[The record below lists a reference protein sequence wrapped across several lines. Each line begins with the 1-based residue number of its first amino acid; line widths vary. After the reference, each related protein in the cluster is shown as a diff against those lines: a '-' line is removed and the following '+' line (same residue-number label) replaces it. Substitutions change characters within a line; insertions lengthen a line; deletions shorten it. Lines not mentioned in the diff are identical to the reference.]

1 MWLQNQRSM
10 QCKPSSLFAVR
21 YIRTKQNQQY
31 PIGKKTMKKILKLNY
46 RRHMT
51 QQKQFFKAA
60 AWLVGAI
67 LLTAC
72 THDGDLDGGNQQAH
86 GRLQFNLSFAQF
98 NADKE
103 AVNGAKAKVR
113 AVSAPQTIDLGNG
126 LELEMTAERDE
137 PEPPT
142 RATPLYDGHYTI
154 LAIDNA
160 GNRVGKIK
168 GTVTSGNFTRDE
180 DEQLDLFDGQQYTFV
195 CFNSAVT
202 DDGTNLKFDDLNLHP
217 AEQDM
222 PLIGRITWTV
232 HPGQNFIPFEMK
244 RQVGRVRF
252 KLTTYTADAQNAK
265 INLTT
270 AHWHYRKA
278 MYNPGT
284 KAYAGEGG
292 AGSGYA
298 PIDENPVYGA
308 SGVAYDAM
316 VKAHEQTTPYYYF
329 LGNDVA
335 GAGFIIGDAS
345 LQFTSGTAYGKALP
359 TTKYHIGTIFNA
371 SSDNFT
377 ANSSYTFNIKV
388 KSKDPLLLYQDGTV
402 GYYGDHTTARMPI
415 GIVTKE
421 KTNSEEGTAV
431 ALKDCVNQWGAKE
444 FVYGAWPP
452 AGTRLFAKNNTSNYP
467 DMASTLNDVDGYKWT
482 WETAGSEDGTVK
494 ANDNNNYT
502 CFYAAANYHPGV
514 ATQNIGKWY
523 LPAMGEFKQLIVCY
537 GTPTITTIN
546 KYNVELKFDYIN
558 LINKAFTDA
567 GGDAISVSGQ
577 GYWTS
582 SEVVFSGGGWASNQT
597 PILYYDTIRK
607 KYFVDQYNARH
618 NNTCYIRPF
627 IHF

>member
-1 MWLQNQRSM
+1 
-10 QCKPSSLFAVR
+10 
-21 YIRTKQNQQY
+21 
-31 PIGKKTMKKILKLNY
+31 
-46 RRHMT
+46 MT

-72 THDGDLDGGNQQAH
+72 AHDGDLDGGNHQTHEQ
-86 GRLQFNLSFAQF
+86 LQFNLSFAQF

-126 LELEMTAERDE
+126 LELEMTAERDD

-180 DEQLDLFDGQQYTFV
+180 DEQLDLFDGQQYTFI

-222 PLIGRITWTV
+222 PLIGRVTWTV

-270 AHWHYRKA
+270 AHYHHRKT

-284 KAYAGEGG
+284 QTYAGEGG

-388 KSKDPLLLYQDGTV
+388 KSKDPLLLFNDGTV
-402 GYYGDHTTARMPI
+402 GYIGNKVTGVREPIALVVDERTTTTD
-415 GIVTKE
+415 GL
-421 KTNSEEGTAV
+421 AV
-431 ALKDCVNQWGAKE
+431 ALKQTASCKWSDDKTTVANSQTFTTLDA
-444 FVYGAWPP
+444 AL
-452 AGTRLFAKNNTSNYP
+452 A
-467 DMASTLNDVDGYKWT
+467 DMDGYHYT
-482 WETAGSEDGTVK
+482 YDPSGSADNIAK
-494 ANDNNNYT
+494 ANVAVNGGK
-502 CFYAAANYHPGV
+502 YAAFYQAIH
-514 ATQNIGKWY
+514 
-523 LPAMGEFKQLIVCY
+523 
-537 GTPTITTIN
+537 
-546 KYNVELKFDYIN
+546 YN
-558 LINKAFTDA
+558 A
-567 GGDAISVSGQ
+567 GIPL
-577 GYWTS
+577 T
-582 SEVVFSGGGWASNQT
+582 FSGGRRGKWFLPTLGQLHHLLEKFGGVNIMFKDMGSQLGYGSYRHTVIDNAFSSAGSNLFNDCWVSTEYSNEKAIYFASRDMV
-597 PILYYDTIRK
+597 PPDREELYYEGYRKDYTIP
-607 KYFVDQYNARH
+607 V
-618 NNTCYIRPF
+618 RPF
-627 IHF
+627 IHY

>member
-46 RRHMT
+46 RRNMT

-60 AWLVGAI
+60 AWLVSAI

-72 THDGDLDGGNQQAH
+72 THDGDLDGGNHQAH
-86 GRLQFNLSFAQF
+86 ERLQFNLSFAQF

-180 DEQLDLFDGQQYTFV
+180 DENLDLFDGQQYTFV

-222 PLIGRITWTV
+222 PLIGRVTWTV

-270 AHWHYRKA
+270 VHWHNRKTT
-278 MYNPGT
+278 YHPGAN
-284 KAYAGEGG
+284 AYLGVGE
-292 AGSGYA
+292 ASA

-335 GAGFIIGDAS
+335 GAGFIIGDS
-345 LQFTSGTAYGKALP
+345 YLQFTSGTAYGKALP

-377 ANSSYTFNIKV
+377 SNSSYTFTIKV
-388 KSKDPLLLYQDGTV
+388 KSKDRLLLFNDGTV
-402 GYYGDHTTARMPI
+402 GYIGDKVTGVRQPIALVLDERTTTTD
-415 GIVTKE
+415 GL
-421 KTNSEEGTAV
+421 AV
-431 ALKDCVNQWGAKE
+431 ALKRTADCKW
-444 FVYGAWPP
+444 
-452 AGTRLFAKNNTSNYP
+452 SNDKTTVANSQTFTTVDAALA
-467 DMASTLNDVDGYKWT
+467 DMDGYHYTYDPSGSADNIAKADVAVNGGKYDAFYQAIHYN
-482 WETAGSEDGTVK
+482 AGIPLT
-494 ANDNNNYT
+494 
-502 CFYAAANYHPGV
+502 
-514 ATQNIGKWY
+514 
-523 LPAMGEFKQLIVCY
+523 
-537 GTPTITTIN
+537 
-546 KYNVELKFDYIN
+546 
-558 LINKAFTDA
+558 
-567 GGDAISVSGQ
+567 
-577 GYWTS
+577 
-582 SEVVFSGGGWASNQT
+582 FSGGRRGKWFLPTLGQLHHLLEKFDGRVRLFDGNLPAHGAFYQT
-597 PILYYDTIRK
+597 VLKTLFLPDGDPIGVFPLWVCTEYSKESAIVFLPRDYMPDDLRELYYDVAGK
-607 KYFVDQYNARH
+607 DDHAAV
-618 NNTCYIRPF
+618 RPF
-627 IHF
+627 IHY

>member
-21 YIRTKQNQQY
+21 YIRTKQNQQC
-31 PIGKKTMKKILKLNY
+31 PIGRKTMKKILKLNY
-46 RRHMT
+46 RRNMT

-60 AWLVGAI
+60 AWLVSAI

-72 THDGDLDGGNQQAH
+72 THDGDLDGGNHQAH
-86 GRLQFNLSFAQF
+86 ERLQFNLSFAQF

-103 AVNGAKAKVR
+103 AVNGAKAKMR

-180 DEQLDLFDGQQYTFV
+180 DEKLDLFDGQQYTFV

-217 AEQDM
+217 AEQNM
-222 PLIGRITWTV
+222 PLIGRVTWTV

-270 AHWHYRKA
+270 VHWHNRKTT
-278 MYNPGT
+278 YHPGAN
-284 KAYAGEGG
+284 AYLGVGE
-292 AGSGYA
+292 ASA

-329 LGNDVA
+329 LGNDVVGSA

-388 KSKDPLLLYQDGTV
+388 KSKDRLLLFNDGTV
-402 GYYGDHTTARMPI
+402 GYIGDKVTGVRQPIALVLDERTTTTD
-415 GIVTKE
+415 GL
-421 KTNSEEGTAV
+421 AV
-431 ALKDCVNQWGAKE
+431 ALKRTANCKW
-444 FVYGAWPP
+444 
-452 AGTRLFAKNNTSNYP
+452 SNDKTTVANSQTFTTVDAALA
-467 DMASTLNDVDGYKWT
+467 DMDGYHYTYDPSGSADNIAKADVAVNGGKYDAFYQAIHYN
-482 WETAGSEDGTVK
+482 AGIPLT
-494 ANDNNNYT
+494 
-502 CFYAAANYHPGV
+502 
-514 ATQNIGKWY
+514 
-523 LPAMGEFKQLIVCY
+523 
-537 GTPTITTIN
+537 
-546 KYNVELKFDYIN
+546 
-558 LINKAFTDA
+558 
-567 GGDAISVSGQ
+567 
-577 GYWTS
+577 
-582 SEVVFSGGGWASNQT
+582 FSGGRRGKWFLPTLGQLHHFLEKFDGRVRLFDGNLPAHGSFYET
-597 PILYYDTIRK
+597 VLKTLFLPDGDPIGAYPLWVCTEYSKESAIQFLPRDYMPNDLRELYYDVAGK
-607 KYFVDQYNARH
+607 DDHAAV
-618 NNTCYIRPF
+618 RPF
-627 IHF
+627 IHY

>member
-1 MWLQNQRSM
+1 
-10 QCKPSSLFAVR
+10 
-21 YIRTKQNQQY
+21 
-31 PIGKKTMKKILKLNY
+31 
-46 RRHMT
+46 MT

-72 THDGDLDGGNQQAH
+72 THDADLDGGNHQAH
-86 GRLQFNLSFAQF
+86 EWLQFNLSFAQF

-126 LELEMTAERDE
+126 LELEMTAERDA
-137 PEPPT
+137 PEPST
-142 RATPLYDGHYTI
+142 RTTPLYDGHYTI

-180 DEQLDLFDGQQYTFV
+180 DEKLDLFDGQQYTFV

-222 PLIGRITWTV
+222 PLIGRVTWTV

-270 AHWHYRKA
+270 VHWHNRKA

-335 GAGFIIGDAS
+335 GAGFIIGDS
-345 LQFTSGTAYGKALP
+345 YLQFTSGTAYGKALP
-359 TTKYHIGTIFNA
+359 TTKYHIGTIFNTH
-371 SSDNFT
+371 DNFT

-388 KSKDPLLLYQDGTV
+388 KSKSFLLLFQDGTV
-402 GYYGDHTTARMPI
+402 GYYGDRTATRQPI
-415 GIVTKE
+415 GLVTKE
-421 KTNSEEGTAV
+421 KTKTSDGSAM
-431 ALKDCVNQWGAKE
+431 ALDQVIDQETSTPEVQATRQIV
-444 FVYGAWPP
+444 FVEIPKGSGYYKTFKTWIEY
-452 AGTRLFAKNNTSNYP
+452 LNNDGLSGYDLTW
-467 DMASTLNDVDGYKWT
+467 DAHTDVDGR
-482 WETAGSEDGTVK
+482 VK
-494 ANDNNNYT
+494 ANEQTKYPL
-502 CFYAAANYHPGV
+502 FYAVAHYNPGV
-514 ATQNIGKWY
+514 TTSNIGRWFF
-523 LPAMGEFKQLIVCY
+523 PSVREGIEFFRYFGYAGDFDEDGSMKLKLEMS
-537 GTPTITTIN
+537 TAN
-546 KYNVELKFDYIN
+546 KIRQF
-558 LINKAFTDA
+558 FTDMGKTA
-567 GGDAISVSGQ
+567 PELFGTSTEYDSGHF
-577 GYWTS
+577 WR
-582 SEVVFSGGGWASNQT
+582 F
-597 PILYYDTIRK
+597 
-607 KYFVDQYNARH
+607 YFLWGFRPY
-618 NNTCYIRPF
+618 NNTAVTYPF
-627 IHF
+627 VHF

>member
-1 MWLQNQRSM
+1 
-10 QCKPSSLFAVR
+10 
-21 YIRTKQNQQY
+21 
-31 PIGKKTMKKILKLNY
+31 
-46 RRHMT
+46 MT

-60 AWLVGAI
+60 AWLVSAI

-72 THDGDLDGGNQQAH
+72 THDGDLDGGNHQAH
-86 GRLQFNLSFAQF
+86 ERLQFNLSFAQF
-98 NADKE
+98 NVDKE

-126 LELEMTAERDE
+126 LELEMTAERDD
-137 PEPPT
+137 PEPST
-142 RATPLYDGHYTI
+142 RTTPLYDGHYTI

-222 PLIGRITWTV
+222 PLIGRVTWTV

-270 AHWHYRKA
+270 AHYHHRKA

-284 KAYAGEGG
+284 QTYAGEGG

-298 PIDENPVYGA
+298 PIDENPIYGA

-329 LGNDVA
+329 LGNDVVGSA

-388 KSKDPLLLYQDGTV
+388 KSKDPLLLFNDGTV
-402 GYYGDHTTARMPI
+402 GYYGDKGTRTPI
-415 GIVTKE
+415 AVVIKE
-421 KTNSEEGTAV
+421 KTGTEDGTAV
-431 ALKDCVNQWGAKE
+431 ALKDCINQWGTKE
-444 FVYGAWPP
+444 LVYGAYPP
-452 AGTRLFAKNNTSNYP
+452 AGHRLFTKNNTSDYP

-502 CFYAAANYHPGV
+502 CFYAAANYNPGIT
-514 ATQNIGKWY
+514 TQNIGKWY
-523 LPAMGEFKQLIVCY
+523 LPTTGEFKQFLMHY
-537 GTPTITTIN
+537 GNPTFQNSIEIKFSDIEAFVNLVN
-546 KYNVELKFDYIN
+546 KV
-558 LINKAFTDA
+558 FTDLH
-567 GGDAISVSGQ
+567 GEEIFGDF

-582 SEVVFSGGGWASNQT
+582 SEFGTGYGAWAMRQT
-597 PILYYDTIRK
+597 PILNYSSISK
-607 KYFVDQYNARH
+607 QMYFTVGAARH
-618 NNTCYIRPF
+618 NESRRVRPF
-627 IHF
+627 VHF

>member
-21 YIRTKQNQQY
+21 YIRTKQNQQC

-46 RRHMT
+46 RRNMT

-60 AWLVGAI
+60 AWLVSAI

-72 THDGDLDGGNQQAH
+72 THDGDLDGGNHQTH
-86 GRLQFNLSFAQF
+86 ERLQFNLSFAQF

-103 AVNGAKAKVR
+103 AVNGTKAKVR

-126 LELEMTAERDE
+126 LELEMTAERDA

-154 LAIDNA
+154 LAINNA

-180 DEQLDLFDGQQYTFV
+180 DEKLDLFDGQQYTFV

-222 PLIGRITWTV
+222 PLIGRVTWTV

-270 AHWHYRKA
+270 VHWHNRKA
-278 MYNPGT
+278 TYHPGAN
-284 KAYAGEGG
+284 AYVGVGE
-292 AGSGYA
+292 ASA

-335 GAGFIIGDAS
+335 GAGFIIGDS
-345 LQFTSGTAYGKALP
+345 YLQFTSGTAYGKALP

-377 ANSSYTFNIKV
+377 SNSSYTFTIKV
-388 KSKDPLLLYQDGTV
+388 KSKDPLLLFQDGTV

-415 GIVTKE
+415 GLVTKE
-421 KTNSEEGTAV
+421 KTSNTDKGTAM
-431 ALKDCVNQWGAKE
+431 ALRDADGGTLMGYGQWGSRM
-444 FVYGAWPP
+444 FVY
-452 AGTRLFAKNNTSNYP
+452 NNTKQYEENFSDAAD
-467 DMASTLNDVDGYKWT
+467 DMDGYKWT
-482 WETAGSEDGTVK
+482 YDPAGSADGTVK
-494 ANDNNNYT
+494 ANNNSDYT
-502 CFYAAANYHPGV
+502 IYSYAASYSPGISV
-514 ATQNIGKWY
+514 ASTVGKWY
-523 LPAMGEFKQLIVCY
+523 LPAMGEWMQ
-537 GTPTITTIN
+537 
-546 KYNVELKFDYIN
+546 
-558 LINKAFTDA
+558 AFTYLTGKTFQYGSYIQYIDNVDFAKLNKGFEDA
-567 GGDAISVSGQ
+567 GGTGVITQSG
-577 GYWTS
+577 GVYTVRIYWTS
-582 SEVVFSGGGWASNQT
+582 SEIKGSYLSHPMAILDFSGGQ
-597 PILYYDTIRK
+597 RK
-607 KYFVDQYNARH
+607 IYIGVGSKH
-618 NNTCYIRPF
+618 NGSGCVRPF
-627 IHF
+627 VHF

>member
-1 MWLQNQRSM
+1 MWLRNQRSM

-21 YIRTKQNQQY
+21 YIRTKQNQQC

-46 RRHMT
+46 RRNMT

-60 AWLVGAI
+60 VWLVSAI

-72 THDGDLDGGNQQAH
+72 THDGDLDGGNHQAH
-86 GRLQFNLSFAQF
+86 ERLQFNLSFAQF

-126 LELEMTAERDE
+126 LELEMTAERDD

-142 RATPLYDGHYTI
+142 RTTPLYDGHYTI

-180 DEQLDLFDGQQYTFV
+180 DEKLDLFDGQQYTFV

-222 PLIGRITWTV
+222 PLIGRVTWTV

-270 AHWHYRKA
+270 VHWHNRKTT
-278 MYNPGT
+278 YHPGAN
-284 KAYAGEGG
+284 AYLGVGE
-292 AGSGYA
+292 ASA

-329 LGNDVA
+329 LGNDVV
-335 GAGFIIGDAS
+335 GAGFIIGDS
-345 LQFTSGTAYGKALP
+345 YLQFTSGTAYGKALP

-388 KSKDPLLLYQDGTV
+388 KSKDRLLLFNDGTV
-402 GYYGDHTTARMPI
+402 GYIGDKVTGVRQPIALVVDERTTTTD
-415 GIVTKE
+415 GL
-421 KTNSEEGTAV
+421 AV
-431 ALKDCVNQWGAKE
+431 ALKQTA
-444 FVYGAWPP
+444 YGKWSDDKTTVANSQTFTTLD
-452 AGTRLFAKNNTSNYP
+452 AALA
-467 DMASTLNDVDGYKWT
+467 DMDGYHYT
-482 WETAGSEDGTVK
+482 YDPSGSADNIAK
-494 ANDNNNYT
+494 ADVAVNGGK
-502 CFYAAANYHPGV
+502 YAAFYQAIH
-514 ATQNIGKWY
+514 
-523 LPAMGEFKQLIVCY
+523 
-537 GTPTITTIN
+537 
-546 KYNVELKFDYIN
+546 YN
-558 LINKAFTDA
+558 A
-567 GGDAISVSGQ
+567 GIPL
-577 GYWTS
+577 T
-582 SEVVFSGGGWASNQT
+582 FSGGRRGKWFLPTLGQMFHFMRKFGEINVSAESGDKIAYGIYKGTIEDLFSALGGTAHIDGSWVSTEIDKEKAATFGFYDYLSIPPAIPERELICFRSRKDDNAS
-597 PILYYDTIRK
+597 
-607 KYFVDQYNARH
+607 V
-618 NNTCYIRPF
+618 RPF
-627 IHF
+627 IHY

>member
-1 MWLQNQRSM
+1 MWLRNQRSM

-21 YIRTKQNQQY
+21 YIRTKQNQQC

-46 RRHMT
+46 RRNMT

-60 AWLVGAI
+60 VWLVSAI

-72 THDGDLDGGNQQAH
+72 THDGDLDGGNHQAH
-86 GRLQFNLSFAQF
+86 ERLQFNLSFAQF

-126 LELEMTAERDE
+126 LELEMTAERDD

-142 RATPLYDGHYTI
+142 RTTPLYDGHYTI

-180 DEQLDLFDGQQYTFV
+180 DEKLDLFDGQQYTFV

-222 PLIGRITWTV
+222 PLIGRVTWTV

-270 AHWHYRKA
+270 VHWHNRKTT
-278 MYNPGT
+278 YHPGAN
-284 KAYAGEGG
+284 AYLGVGE
-292 AGSGYA
+292 ASA

-335 GAGFIIGDAS
+335 GAGFIIGDS
-345 LQFTSGTAYGKALP
+345 YLQFTSGTAYGKALP

-377 ANSSYTFNIKV
+377 SNSSYTFTIKV
-388 KSKDPLLLYQDGTV
+388 KSKDPLLLFQDGTV
-402 GYYGDHTTARMPI
+402 GYYGDRTTTRTPI
-415 GIVTKE
+415 AVVLDE
-421 KTNSEEGTAV
+421 KTTTTDGLAV
-431 ALKDCVNQWGAKE
+431 ALKSTSSSCMWNDDATTIVNPHA
-444 FVYGAWPP
+444 FTNFDA
-452 AGTRLFAKNNTSNYP
+452 AIA
-467 DMASTLNDVDGYKWT
+467 DMDGYRWT
-482 WETAGSEDGTVK
+482 YESDGSADHIAKADVAVKDG
-494 ANDNNNYT
+494 
-502 CFYAAANYHPGV
+502 
-514 ATQNIGKWY
+514 
-523 LPAMGEFKQLIVCY
+523 
-537 GTPTITTIN
+537 
-546 KYNVELKFDYIN
+546 KYN
-558 LINKAFTDA
+558 AFYQAIHYNA
-567 GGDAISVSGQ
+567 GVPL
-577 GYWTS
+577 T
-582 SEVVFSGGGWASNQT
+582 FSGGKTGKWFLPSLGQVHHLVLKIGKGNMSAENNPSKLGSGLYKIDPLETSFINAGGTFGNNFWTSTEYSKDAAITCASKDDVR
-597 PILYYDTIRK
+597 PYREVLY
-607 KYFVDQYNARH
+607 FNARK
-618 NNTCYIRPF
+618 NINEASVRPF
-627 IHF
+627 IYY

>member
-1 MWLQNQRSM
+1 MWLQNQRFM

-21 YIRTKQNQQY
+21 YIRTKQNQQC

-46 RRHMT
+46 RRNMT

-60 AWLVGAI
+60 VWLVSAI

-72 THDGDLDGGNQQAH
+72 THDGDLDGGNHQAH
-86 GRLQFNLSFAQF
+86 ERLQFNLSFAQF

-126 LELEMTAERDE
+126 LELEMTAERDD

-142 RATPLYDGHYTI
+142 RTTPLYDGHYTI
-154 LAIDNA
+154 LAINNA

-195 CFNSAVT
+195 CFNSSVT

-222 PLIGRITWTV
+222 PLIGRVTWTV

-270 AHWHYRKA
+270 VHWHNRKA

-284 KAYAGEGG
+284 KAYAGESG

-359 TTKYHIGTIFNA
+359 TTKYHIGTIFNTN
-371 SSDNFT
+371 DYFT
-377 ANSSYTFNIKV
+377 SNSSYTFTIKV
-388 KSKDPLLLYQDGTV
+388 KGKDPLLLFQDGTV
-402 GYYGDHTTARMPI
+402 GYYGDRTTTRTPI
-415 GIVTKE
+415 AVVLDE
-421 KTNSEEGTAV
+421 KTTTTDGLAV
-431 ALKDCVNQWGAKE
+431 ALKDALPNECIWNDDATTIVNPHA
-444 FVYGAWPP
+444 F
-452 AGTRLFAKNNTSNYP
+452 TN
-467 DMASTLNDVDGYKWT
+467 
-482 WETAGSEDGTVK
+482 
-494 ANDNNNYT
+494 
-502 CFYAAANYHPGV
+502 FYAAIADMDGYRWTYESDGSADHIAKADV
-514 ATQNIGKWY
+514 AVKDG
-523 LPAMGEFKQLIVCY
+523 
-537 GTPTITTIN
+537 
-546 KYNVELKFDYIN
+546 KYN
-558 LINKAFTDA
+558 AFYQAIHYNA
-567 GGDAISVSGQ
+567 GVPL
-577 GYWTS
+577 T
-582 SEVVFSGGGWASNQT
+582 FSGGKTGKWFLPSLGQVHHLVLKIGKGNISAESN
-597 PILYYDTIRK
+597 PNELGSGLYKIDPLETTFINAGGTFGYQNFWTSTEYSKDAAIIFFPRDYMLSDREVL
-607 KYFVDQYNARH
+607 YFNARK
-618 NNTCYIRPF
+618 NINEASVRPF
-627 IHF
+627 IYY

>member
-1 MWLQNQRSM
+1 
-10 QCKPSSLFAVR
+10 
-21 YIRTKQNQQY
+21 
-31 PIGKKTMKKILKLNY
+31 
-46 RRHMT
+46 MT

-126 LELEMTAERDE
+126 LELEMTAERDA
-137 PEPPT
+137 PEPST
-142 RATPLYDGHYTI
+142 RTTPLYDGHYTI

-222 PLIGRITWTV
+222 PLIGRVTWTV

-270 AHWHYRKA
+270 VHWHNRKTT
-278 MYNPGT
+278 YHPGAN
-284 KAYAGEGG
+284 AYLGVGE
-292 AGSGYA
+292 ASA

-329 LGNDVA
+329 LGNDVVGSA
-335 GAGFIIGDAS
+335 GAGFIIGDS
-345 LQFTSGTAYGKALP
+345 YLQFTSGTVYGKALP

-377 ANSSYTFNIKV
+377 SNSSYTFNIKV
-388 KSKDPLLLYQDGTV
+388 KSKDPLLLFNDGTV
-402 GYYGDHTTARMPI
+402 GYFGDKVTGVREPIALVVDERTTTTD
-415 GIVTKE
+415 GL
-421 KTNSEEGTAV
+421 AV
-431 ALKDCVNQWGAKE
+431 ALKK
-444 FVYGAWPP
+444 
-452 AGTRLFAKNNTSNYP
+452 TTSCKWSDDKTTVANSQTFTTVDAARA
-467 DMASTLNDVDGYKWT
+467 DMDGYHYTYDPSGSADNIAKADVAVNGGKYDAFYQAIHYN
-482 WETAGSEDGTVK
+482 AGIPLT
-494 ANDNNNYT
+494 
-502 CFYAAANYHPGV
+502 
-514 ATQNIGKWY
+514 
-523 LPAMGEFKQLIVCY
+523 
-537 GTPTITTIN
+537 
-546 KYNVELKFDYIN
+546 
-558 LINKAFTDA
+558 
-567 GGDAISVSGQ
+567 
-577 GYWTS
+577 
-582 SEVVFSGGGWASNQT
+582 FSGGRRGKWFLPTLGQLHHLLEKFGGVNIMLKDMGSQLGHAGYRHTVINNAFSSAGGNLFNDCWVSTEYSKEKAIYFASRDMM
-597 PILYYDTIRK
+597 PPDRRELYYEGYRK
-607 KYFVDQYNARH
+607 DYTMPV
-618 NNTCYIRPF
+618 RPF
-627 IHF
+627 IHY

>member
-1 MWLQNQRSM
+1 
-10 QCKPSSLFAVR
+10 
-21 YIRTKQNQQY
+21 
-31 PIGKKTMKKILKLNY
+31 MKKILKLNY
-46 RRHMT
+46 RRNMT

-60 AWLVGAI
+60 AWLVSAI

-72 THDGDLDGGNQQAH
+72 THDGDLDGGNHQAH
-86 GRLQFNLSFAQF
+86 ERLQFNLSFAQF

-126 LELEMTAERDE
+126 LELEMTAERDD

-217 AEQDM
+217 AEQNM
-222 PLIGRITWTV
+222 PLIGRVTWTV

-244 RQVGRVRF
+244 RRVGRVRF

-270 AHWHYRKA
+270 VHWHNRKA
-278 MYNPGT
+278 TYHPGANT
-284 KAYAGEGG
+284 YLGVGE
-292 AGSGYA
+292 ASA

-335 GAGFIIGDAS
+335 GAGFIIGDS
-345 LQFTSGTAYGKALP
+345 YLQFTSGTAYGKALP

-388 KSKDPLLLYQDGTV
+388 KSKDRLLLFNDGTV
-402 GYYGDHTTARMPI
+402 GYIGDKVTGVRQPI
-415 GIVTKE
+415 AVVIKE
-421 KTNSEEGTAV
+421 KTGTEDGTAV
-431 ALKDCVNQWGAKE
+431 ALTEATVSGNNE
-444 FVYGAWPP
+444 FAYSTPYGSSSM
-452 AGTRLFAKNNTSNYP
+452 FATTN
-467 DMASTLNDVDGYKWT
+467 STTYTGVSDGQNDVNGYKWT
-482 WETAGSEDGTVK
+482 WDAASNPHDHVVK
-494 ANDNNNYT
+494 ADKYQDYT
-502 CFYAAANYHPGV
+502 PYYAAGHYAPSVAVTGANVGR
-514 ATQNIGKWY
+514 WY
-523 LPAMGEFKQLIVCY
+523 LPALGDWALLFKALDEWNP
-537 GTPTITTIN
+537 TPNAVYPKEGIFPWN
-546 KYNVELKFDYIN
+546 KTKVNAVFTKAGGKGLFDFGPFGYNV
-558 LINKAFTDA
+558 
-567 GGDAISVSGQ
+567 
-577 GYWTS
+577 YWTS
-582 SEVVFSGGGWASNQT
+582 TEYGMTMMF
-597 PILYYDTIRK
+597 PYLYYNGGNTINIMS
-607 KYFVDQYNARH
+607 NAKH
-618 NNTCYIRPF
+618 NITGKVRPF
-627 IHF
+627 VHF

>member
-1 MWLQNQRSM
+1 
-10 QCKPSSLFAVR
+10 
-21 YIRTKQNQQY
+21 
-31 PIGKKTMKKILKLNY
+31 
-46 RRHMT
+46 MT

-60 AWLVGAI
+60 AWLVSAI

-72 THDGDLDGGNQQAH
+72 THDGDLDGGNHQAH
-86 GRLQFNLSFAQF
+86 ERLQFNLSFTQF

-126 LELEMTAERDE
+126 LELEMTAERDD
-137 PEPPT
+137 PEPST
-142 RATPLYDGHYTI
+142 RTTPLYDGHYTI

-180 DEQLDLFDGQQYTFV
+180 DEQLDLFDGQQYTFI

-222 PLIGRITWTV
+222 PLIGRVTWTV
-232 HPGQNFIPFEMK
+232 HSGQNFIPFEMK

-270 AHWHYRKA
+270 AHYHHRKT

-284 KAYAGEGG
+284 QTYAGENG

-316 VKAHEQTTPYYYF
+316 VKVHEQTTPYYYF
-329 LGNDVA
+329 LGNDVVGPT

-359 TTKYHIGTIFNA
+359 TTKYYIGTIFNA
-371 SSDNFT
+371 HDNFT

-415 GIVTKE
+415 GLVTKE
-421 KTNSEEGTAV
+421 KTSNTDKGTAM
-431 ALKDCVNQWGAKE
+431 ALRDADGGTSIYYGQWGSRM
-444 FVYGAWPP
+444 FVY
-452 AGTRLFAKNNTSNYP
+452 NNTKQYEQDFSDAAD
-467 DMASTLNDVDGYKWT
+467 DMDGYKWT
-482 WETAGSEDGTVK
+482 YDPAGSADGTVK
-494 ANDNNNYT
+494 ANNNSDYT
-502 CFYAAANYHPGV
+502 MFYYAASYNPGISPV
-514 ATQNIGKWY
+514 APTIGKWY
-523 LPAMGEFKQLIVCY
+523 LPAMGEWMQ
-537 GTPTITTIN
+537 
-546 KYNVELKFDYIN
+546 
-558 LINKAFTDA
+558 AFTSLTGKTFQQGTTAYGGHIQYIDDVDIAKLNKCFEDA
-567 GGDAISVSGQ
+567 GGTGLVTQSG
-577 GYWTS
+577 GVYTNRDYWTS
-582 SEVVFSGGGWASNQT
+582 SEIKPFYLNHPVARFDFSGGQ
-597 PILYYDTIRK
+597 RK
-607 KYFVDQYNARH
+607 ICIAIGSKH
-618 NNTCYIRPF
+618 NGVSCVRPF
-627 IHF
+627 VHF

>member
-1 MWLQNQRSM
+1 
-10 QCKPSSLFAVR
+10 
-21 YIRTKQNQQY
+21 
-31 PIGKKTMKKILKLNY
+31 MKKILKLNY
-46 RRHMT
+46 RRNMT

-67 LLTAC
+67 LLIAC
-72 THDGDLDGGNQQAH
+72 THDGDLDGGNHQAH
-86 GRLQFNLSFAQF
+86 ERLQFNLSFAQF

-180 DEQLDLFDGQQYTFV
+180 DEKLDLFDGQQYTFV

-217 AEQDM
+217 AEQNM
-222 PLIGRITWTV
+222 PLIGRVTWTV

-244 RQVGRVRF
+244 RRVGRVRF

-270 AHWHYRKA
+270 VHWHNRKA
-278 MYNPGT
+278 TYHPGANT
-284 KAYAGEGG
+284 YLGVGE
-292 AGSGYA
+292 ASA

-388 KSKDPLLLYQDGTV
+388 KSKDRLLLFQDGTV

-415 GIVTKE
+415 GLVVTEKTATDKGMACAFELIQNPFLSTAYAWEDEAKTLPSNPDHLNKTVYNGVHDGQNDMNGYNWTWDANSTKDHVVRGDEKE
-421 KTNSEEGTAV
+421 KYPAFYYAGHYAPSNATITGT
-431 ALKDCVNQWGAKE
+431 
-444 FVYGAWPP
+444 
-452 AGTRLFAKNNTSNYP
+452 
-467 DMASTLNDVDGYKWT
+467 
-482 WETAGSEDGTVK
+482 
-494 ANDNNNYT
+494 
-502 CFYAAANYHPGV
+502 
-514 ATQNIGKWY
+514 NIGKWY
-523 LPAMGEFKQLIVCY
+523 IPAAGEVMELFRLFGTVTVPANEPWRGNCY
-537 GTPTITTIN
+537 MAQTDID
-546 KYNVELKFDYIN
+546 KMLA
-558 LINKAFTDA
+558 AFTE
-567 GGDAISVSGQ
+567 VNSGLQ
-577 GYWTS
+577 LKYQFLWTS
-582 SEVVFSGGGWASNQT
+582 TVCDAANTGFLGPYMPVSFNINGNGPGQVWWPTFNKRGANFYVLPFV
-597 PILYYDTIRK
+597 
-607 KYFVDQYNARH
+607 KY
-618 NNTCYIRPF
+618 
-627 IHF
+627 

>member
-21 YIRTKQNQQY
+21 YIRTKQNQQC

-46 RRHMT
+46 RRNMT

-60 AWLVGAI
+60 VWLVSAI

-72 THDGDLDGGNQQAH
+72 THDGDLDGSNHQAH

-180 DEQLDLFDGQQYTFV
+180 DEKLDLFDGQQYAFV

-217 AEQDM
+217 AEQNM
-222 PLIGRITWTV
+222 PLIGRVTWTV

-270 AHWHYRKA
+270 VHWHNRKTT
-278 MYNPGT
+278 YHPGAN
-284 KAYAGEGG
+284 AYLGVGE
-292 AGSGYA
+292 ASA

-335 GAGFIIGDAS
+335 GAGFIIGDS
-345 LQFTSGTAYGKALP
+345 YLQFTSGTAYGKALP

-388 KSKDPLLLYQDGTV
+388 KSKDRLLLFNDGTV
-402 GYYGDHTTARMPI
+402 GYIGDKVTGVRQPIALVVDERTTTTD
-415 GIVTKE
+415 GL
-421 KTNSEEGTAV
+421 AV
-431 ALKDCVNQWGAKE
+431 ALKRTAYCKW
-444 FVYGAWPP
+444 
-452 AGTRLFAKNNTSNYP
+452 SNDKTTVANSQTFTTVDAALA
-467 DMASTLNDVDGYKWT
+467 DMDGYHYTYDPSGSADNIAKADVAVNGGKYDAFYQAIHYN
-482 WETAGSEDGTVK
+482 AGIPLT
-494 ANDNNNYT
+494 
-502 CFYAAANYHPGV
+502 
-514 ATQNIGKWY
+514 
-523 LPAMGEFKQLIVCY
+523 
-537 GTPTITTIN
+537 
-546 KYNVELKFDYIN
+546 
-558 LINKAFTDA
+558 
-567 GGDAISVSGQ
+567 
-577 GYWTS
+577 
-582 SEVVFSGGGWASNQT
+582 FSGGRRGKWFLPTLGQVHHLLEKFGGVNIMLKDMGSQLGHGGYRYTVINNAFSSAGGNEFDDCWVSTEYSKEEAIYFASRDMM
-597 PILYYDTIRK
+597 PPDRRELYYEGYRK
-607 KYFVDQYNARH
+607 DYTMPV
-618 NNTCYIRPF
+618 RPF
-627 IHF
+627 IHY